1 VVLADLGGR
10 SAEEAAAEVGSAC
23 TVRRVD
29 VSRREEVEALVAETR
44 ASFGRI
50 DLMVNNAGMGL
61 DGEFQDMRL
70 DQWERVVEV
79 NLWGVVYGT
88 HYAYPVMIEQGF
100 GQIVNVASL
109 AGLMPGGL
117 MTSYVAAKHAVVG
130 LTLGLRAEA
139 RQYGIKVNALCP
151 GFIET
156 PIHDRTEKV
165 SAYLAAAEE
174 KRRRSGKRRRFP
186 TADRC
191 IRGIMRGIE
200 RNRAVIVSPRRH
212 RPYWWLYRLAPALVP
227 WAWSKIIARLKR

>member
-1 VVLADLGGR
+1 MRTPSARRDYRDRVAIVTGG
-10 SAEEAAAEVGSAC
+10 AC

-29 VSRREEVEALVAETR
+29 VSRRDEGEALVTETR
-44 ASFGRI
+44 ASLGRI

-61 DGEFQDMRL
+61 DGEFRDMRL

-88 HYAYPVMIEQGF
+88 HDGYPVMIEHGF
-100 GQIVNVASL
+100 GQIVSVASL

-151 GFIET
+151 SPGVL
-156 PIHDRTEKV
+156 HNL
-165 SAYLAAAEE
+165 LAD
-174 KRRRSGKRRRFP
+174 SILLTG
-186 TADRC
+186 
-191 IRGIMRGIE
+191 
-200 RNRAVIVSPRRH
+200 
-212 RPYWWLYRLAPALVP
+212 
-227 WAWSKIIARLKR
+227 